1 MGATGRVLEG
11 CSWKLPYL
19 HTGFLLPSPHPLAWL
34 SISKAGCFMPTIPPN
49 EPAGSATAVM
59 ENTKLP
65 RSGQEGSEGPQGW
78 WGNSS
83 AGHIAGGCAFPAGF
97 VHLPGCLISLYHCH
111 LLLFFFFPCP
121 VYLQCPHPA
130 MTPTHT
136 PFPPSHLTPSTL
148 LHPVTASGAAS
159 FCCRLAATPHQR
171 GAGNIV
177 AIGAVSPPNKTALM
191 ELLFDLL
198 CFVFCDMFFF

>member
-1 MGATGRVLEG
+1 
-11 CSWKLPYL
+11 
-19 HTGFLLPSPHPLAWL
+19 
-34 SISKAGCFMPTIPPN
+34 
-49 EPAGSATAVM
+49 
-59 ENTKLP
+59 
-65 RSGQEGSEGPQGW
+65 
-78 WGNSS
+78 
-83 AGHIAGGCAFPAGF
+83 
-97 VHLPGCLISLYHCH
+97 
-111 LLLFFFFPCP
+111 
-121 VYLQCPHPA
+121 

-171 GAGNIV
+171 GARNIV

-198 CFVFCDMFFF
+198 CFVFCELFRAASLQLVLLQVPVMADITVLYAPACVHELASLLFSPATETVTRPCK

>member
-1 MGATGRVLEG
+1 MSCSDFIPSVMGATGRVLEG

-65 RSGQEGSEGPQGW
+65 PSGQEGSEGPQGW

-83 AGHIAGGCAFPAGF
+83 AGHIAGGW
-97 VHLPGCLISLYHCH
+97 LS
-111 LLLFFFFPCP
+111 
-121 VYLQCPHPA
+121 
-130 MTPTHT
+130 
-136 PFPPSHLTPSTL
+136 
-148 LHPVTASGAAS
+148 
-159 FCCRLAATPHQR
+159 
-171 GAGNIV
+171 
-177 AIGAVSPPNKTALM
+177 
-191 ELLFDLL
+191 LL
-198 CFVFCDMFFF
+198 CLYTSQAV

>member
-1 MGATGRVLEG
+1 
-11 CSWKLPYL
+11 
-19 HTGFLLPSPHPLAWL
+19 
-34 SISKAGCFMPTIPPN
+34 
-49 EPAGSATAVM
+49 
-59 ENTKLP
+59 
-65 RSGQEGSEGPQGW
+65 
-78 WGNSS
+78 
-83 AGHIAGGCAFPAGF
+83 
-97 VHLPGCLISLYHCH
+97 
-111 LLLFFFFPCP
+111 
-121 VYLQCPHPA
+121 